1 MTKKRTG
8 IFGGSF
14 NPVHNGHMAIARGML
29 RRNVVDEVWLMVSP
43 QNPLKNPASLLPE
56 ATRLEMAQLACEN
69 EEGIYA
75 SDFEF
80 SLPRPSFT
88 WQTLCALREA
98 YPDREFSL
106 LIGADNWE
114 IFSKWYRSKEIME
127 HFKIAVYPRSG
138 STFCPDFLPPNVT
151 YTDMPLIEVSS
162 TEIRRRISQ
171 GEEISTLVPR
181 KVYEKIMRERL
192 YANPSTQS

>member
-14 NPVHNGHMAIARGML
+14 NPVHNGHIAIARGML

-43 QNPLKNPASLLPE
+43 QNPLKNPAYLLPE
-56 ATRLEMAQLACEN
+56 TTRLEMAQLACED

-75 SDFEF
+75 CDFEF

-88 WQTLCALREA
+88 WQTLCALRET
-98 YPDREFSL
+98 YPDRDFSL

-114 IFSKWYRSKEIME
+114 IFSKWYRSKDIIE
-127 HFKIAVYPRSG
+127 HFKIAVYPRIG
-138 STFCPDFLPPNVT
+138 SPLSHDFLPENVSF
-151 YTDMPLIEVSS
+151 TDMPLLNVSS
-162 TEIRRRISQ
+162 TEIRNRISR
-171 GEEISTLVPR
+171 GEDISTLVPQ

-192 YANPSTQS
+192 YATSSTLP